1 MRFCDLRK
9 LKRRKIKMKTMI
21 KPIVWSILVGL
32 LLFTQV
38 ETVQAQRKLYVDVA
52 ASPGGD
58 GSKQAPFRRIT
69 DAVNYVRGFPLGR
82 GFEILVEPGTYVGR
96 YSNTDPSLED
106 LPIVLDY
113 PSLKLKG
120 STSMLADENGLPT
133 GEIEPGRK
141 SLLIAQP
148 PLATD
153 QNLISITRTNPLLS
167 GQGVEVSKLTLDVG
181 NAPTAARGTVISVRL
196 VQDFVIRNNYLT
208 GGAFE
213 GIETTASSGKI
224 QGNYITQVGCGACIF
239 AGSTTSPA
247 NVIFSGN
254 RSNNNFFGGVLLNG
268 AGISDPAFDRLSAV
282 VAGNDL
288 SDSKANPV
296 VSQGF
301 GVRVI
306 VVRHDPPDQGTSGNV
321 TATISN
327 NRIRNNRFGFSV
339 DAGFPYRT
347 FGGNSDLRLHKGTL
361 NLLLDHNEVADNLMS
376 PALISFTRN
385 SATLAPSQLTTQWKY
400 LEHSTF
406 DITDSDGE
414 LNGYWLDHPVF
425 DPIDGRWLQNILRIN
440 GVEISNGRYVPFP

>member
-1 MRFCDLRK
+1 
-9 LKRRKIKMKTMI
+9 
-21 KPIVWSILVGL
+21 VWSVLVGL
-32 LLFTQV
+32 VIFTQV
-38 ETVQAQRKLYVDVA
+38 ETVRAQKELYVDVA

-96 YSNTDPSLED
+96 YSNTDPGLED

-113 PSLKLKG
+113 PNLKLKG

-153 QNLISITRTNPLLS
+153 QNLISITGTNPLLS
-167 GQGVEVSKLTLDVG
+167 GQGVEVSKLTLDGG
-181 NAPTAARGTVISVRL
+181 NAPTAARGTVIFVRL
-196 VQDFVIRNNYLT
+196 VQDFVIRNNYVT
-208 GGAFE
+208 GGAFQ
-213 GIETTASSGKI
+213 GIQTTASSGKI

-247 NVIFSGN
+247 NVTFSGN

-282 VAGNDL
+282 VDGNDL

-327 NRIRNNRFGFSV
+327 NRISNNRFGFSI

-347 FGGNSDLRLHKGTL
+347 FPTGTSNPDARLHNGTL
-361 NLLLDHNEVADNLMS
+361 SLSLKDNEVIGNLMS

-385 SATLAPSQLTTQWKY
+385 SATLAPSQLTQWKY

-425 DPIDGRWLQNILRIN
+425 DSIDGRLLQNILRIN

>member
-1 MRFCDLRK
+1 
-9 LKRRKIKMKTMI
+9 MKTQR
-21 KPIVWSILVGL
+21 SNARSLVGL
-32 LLFTQV
+32 ILVMAGLINV
-38 ETVQAQRKLYVDVA
+38 AIAQQQSQQGQQGQQGTHPPKKLYVDVA
-52 ASPGGD
+52 ANPGGD

-69 DAVNYVRGFPLGR
+69 DAVNYVRGFPLG
-82 GFEILVEPGTYVGR
+82 GKFEIRVEPGTYVGR

-113 PSLKLKG
+113 PNLKLKG

-133 GEIEPGRK
+133 GEIEPGRN

-148 PLATD
+148 ALATD
-153 QNLISITRTNPLLS
+153 QSLISITRTSPLLS
-167 GQGVEVSKLTLDVG
+167 GQGVEVSKLTLDGG
-181 NAPTAARGTVISVRL
+181 NAPTATLGTGIFVKL
-196 VQDFVIRNNYLT
+196 VQDFVIRNNYVT
-208 GGAFE
+208 GGAFQ
-213 GIETTASSGKI
+213 GIQTTASSGKI
-224 QGNYITQVGCGACIF
+224 QGNYISQVGCGACIL
-239 AGSTTSPA
+239 AGSTASPA

-282 VAGNDL
+282 VDGNDL

-296 VSQGF
+296 MSQGF

-306 VVRHDPPDQGTSGNV
+306 VVRNDPPNPGDSGNV

-327 NRIRNNRFGFSV
+327 NRIRNNRFGFSI

-347 FGGNSDLRLHKGTL
+347 FEGNRDSRLHKGTF
-361 NLLLDHNEVADNLMS
+361 NLSLHHNEVADNLLA

-385 SATLAPSQLTTQWKY
+385 SATLAPSQFSQWKY

-425 DPIDGRWLQNILRIN
+425 DPRDGRLLQNILWIN
-440 GVEISNGRYVPFP
+440 GVEIPNGRYVPFP